1 MSLMRGKGFQFR
13 KSERIVS
20 QKTIDELFSGDH
32 SHSQVVYPV
41 RAVFMSRPRQPGD
54 EPVQLLLSVPKRR
67 FRHAVDRNRVKRQ
80 LREAYRHHR
89 QLLADAV
96 ADDQSVALAFI
107 WLSSEH
113 VATDNVDHRVSQL
126 LSRIAQRLS
135 L

>member
-1 MSLMRGKGFQFR
+1 MQSKGFQFR

-32 SHSQVVYPV
+32 SHSQVAYPV

-54 EPVQLLLSVPKRR
+54 EPLQLLLSVPKRR
-67 FRHAVDRNRVKRQ
+67 FKHAVDRNRVKRQ

-113 VATDNVDHRVSQL
+113 VDSADVDQRVSQL
-126 LSRIAQRLS
+126 LSRIAQRL
-135 L
+135 